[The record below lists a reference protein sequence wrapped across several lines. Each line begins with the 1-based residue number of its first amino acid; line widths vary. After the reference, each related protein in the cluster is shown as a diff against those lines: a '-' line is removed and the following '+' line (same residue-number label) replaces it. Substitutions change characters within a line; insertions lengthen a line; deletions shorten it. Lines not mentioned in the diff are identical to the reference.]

1 MAEINVEQIQS
12 YVDSLKDWVAEGDSK
27 AKESLLIR
35 FKKGYGE
42 PIIDEERVNETLY
55 LQSRN
60 GNIAIEFDASGLIV
74 NIEIS

>member
-1 MAEINVEQIQS
+1 MAEINIEQVQS
-12 YVDSLKDWVAEGDSK
+12 YVDSLKDWVSEGDSK

-35 FKKGYGE
+35 FKRGYGE
-42 PIIDEERVNETLY
+42 AVIDEERINETLY

-74 NIEIS
+74 DIEIS